1 MTNKILPI
9 GSVMRLKGGER
20 KLMIIGRA
28 PLYMHNDEE
37 YYVDYCGCLYPDG
50 QFTENMFFFNHED
63 IEEVYHMGYIDDM
76 ERFYEDNYAKEVK
89 QSGKPKLKLSD
100 VNGN

>member
-1 MTNKILPI
+1 MNKILPI
-9 GSVMRLKGGER
+9 GSVIRLINGER

-28 PLYMHNDEE
+28 PLYIYKDTE

-63 IEEVYHMGYIDDM
+63 IEKIYHTGYVDDM
-76 ERFYEDNYAKEVK
+76 ERFYEDQYVIEVK
-89 QSGKPKLKLSD
+89 KAGKPKLKVSD
-100 VNGN
+100 IQE